1 MSEMQTLRWICD
13 ERRKQWLRA
22 IRTGESEWTIRQKK
36 KLYYKALEKALKKK
50 NDTRQSIQRHRGD

>member
-22 IRTGESEWTIRQKK
+22 IRTGESEWTIRQLKK
-36 KLYYKALEKALKKK
+36 RYFKALEKK
-50 NDTRQSIQRHRGD
+50 NDTRKSIHRHRRD